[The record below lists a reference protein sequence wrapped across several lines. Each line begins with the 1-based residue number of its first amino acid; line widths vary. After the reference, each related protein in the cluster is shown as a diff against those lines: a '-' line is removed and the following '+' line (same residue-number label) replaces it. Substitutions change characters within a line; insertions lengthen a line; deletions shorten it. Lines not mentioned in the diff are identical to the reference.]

1 MTEMYD
7 GDHDISDLDR
17 ARYSCACHAMFTR
30 PTTFHKVHV
39 DSIQLIVS
47 NAHSVAAFHRVI
59 GLTASLFVSG
69 RSEAMQAGEA
79 SGNRWAG
86 APRFES
92 MMEELQEHIHELLES
107 LIVSLATQRSFSPAP
122 ARL

>member
-17 ARYSCACHAMFTR
+17 A
-30 PTTFHKVHV
+30 
-39 DSIQLIVS
+39 
-47 NAHSVAAFHRVI
+47 
-59 GLTASLFVSG
+59 

-107 LIVSLATQRSFSPAP
+107 LIVSLATLLRRQRWPSGWVVL
-122 ARL
+122 RLSCWLCLNLPVLACRALDTSLPLD